1 MQYINPFELLNIQ
14 TENLSDID
22 SSTIRRAKNNVIAD
36 IELSDSKII
45 DFRGFD
51 LTKSDC
57 IRVIDELD
65 NNDKKEFHFFIFKN
79 SSLNSFLTKGDSQ
92 FFNTYKVESIYK
104 LPEFLD
110 FISPYF
116 ADQYDKLLFSNYKKG
131 NRKNL
136 KDILSVTPITNEI
149 YLEKCYKSTHSYLRK
164 INNEIKDTTKEIDN
178 SSTQYTREYFENIH
192 LKIKKIVAPE
202 LLNLLP
208 SYFLNIRDSLG
219 DSVRYLAVIVHN
231 IQWDKSDSDL
241 SKDLSVPF
249 YIIEIAKEI
258 NCTGL
263 PAKKIRDNYFVLKK
277 HFDIQFA
284 NETISNN
291 DNLGQ
296 QFEVNFEA
304 KVSKKSIGLNEK
316 FKIEFSMNFDGDNFT
331 QPSFNGFRIVSGPS
345 LGVSQS
351 WVEGKSI
358 YNKTIDYYL
367 IPEQRGPLTIKEA
380 TIEYN
385 GQIYKT
391 NIIRIN
397 EPVISSQN
405 HQSIDNNKEQSNNL
419 LYLLFL
425 CLTLAIGFI
434 YNPIQ
439 KIILGISLLI
449 WLITFFAVIKQKLF
463 FQNSFSIKNII
474 HISCLVLGFFYPI
487 FAQLFI
493 SYYFLLYFQSL
504 VSVGFSLN
512 KKERKSKLGFYHY
525 LIGSI
530 LITFLYN
537 NFNNSNSSLANNIN
551 YSKNELTDIEHFNK
565 GKSFMDNSNFEEA
578 IIQYNKA
585 IKIDSK
591 YIDAYF
597 DRGVCKANLKQYDS
611 AIVDYKRV
619 LKLGFRSALLY
630 SNLALAFKELNQI
643 DSAKSNYEKAFNIEP
658 NSAYAY
664 RIRGDIKYDENNN
677 IGAVDD
683 YSLAIKYNPNAS
695 NYFARGLAF
704 YYLKEYNN
712 ALKDMD
718 IAIKL
723 DPEKGQYYYDR
734 GDTKELMNDIYAAS
748 IDWKTAKSKGYD
760 VPDYK
765 INKYVPQI
773 VNISDGEL
781 LGCNVI
787 PKYNK
792 KLNNKLVINVG
803 SNASVAVKLI
813 NFKTDKCI
821 RYVFLNKN
829 SEYSMR
835 NIPEGTY
842 YLKIAYGDD
851 WSKIQDQPDC
861 SGRFTKNTLFE
872 KGEEILDFNL
882 VHSGNSYQVPSF
894 SLKLD
899 VIISEDKMST
909 FNTDKINENDFY
921 NE

>member
-1 MQYINPFELLNIQ
+1 MQYINPFDLLNIQ
-14 TENLSDID
+14 SENLNDIE
-22 SSTIRRAKNNVIAD
+22 SSVIRRAKNNLIAD
-36 IELSDSKII
+36 IELSDHKHIVYKGI
-45 DFRGFD
+45 Q
-51 LTKSDC
+51 LTKPDC

-79 SSLNSFLTKGDSQ
+79 SGLNLFLTKGDLQ
-92 FFNTYKVESIYK
+92 FFSTYKVESIYK

-116 ADQYDKLLFSNYKKG
+116 ADQYDKLLSNNYKKG
-131 NRKNL
+131 NEK
-136 KDILSVTPITNEI
+136 KITEILSVKPITNEI
-149 YLEKCYKSTHSYLRK
+149 YLEKCYKSTHAYLRK
-164 INNEIKDTTKEIDN
+164 MNNEIKDITKEIDN
-178 SSTQYTREYFENIH
+178 GSAINTREYFENIH
-192 LKIKKIVAPE
+192 LKVKKIVAPE

-219 DSVRYLAVIVHN
+219 DSVRYLAVIIHN

-241 SKDLSVPF
+241 SKDLLVPF

-296 QFEVNFEA
+296 QFEVKFEA
-304 KVSKKSIGLNEK
+304 KVNKKSIALDEK

-331 QPSFNGFRIVSGPS
+331 QPSFNGFYILSGPS
-345 LGVSQS
+345 QEVSQS

-358 YNKTIDYYL
+358 FNKTYSYFL
-367 IPEQRGPLTIKEA
+367 MPKQKGPLTIEEA
-380 TIEYN
+380 SIEFN
-385 GQIYKT
+385 SQIYKT

-434 YNPIQ
+434 YNPVQ

-449 WLITFFAVIKQKLF
+449 WLITYFSVIKDDLF
-463 FQNSFSIKNII
+463 LRNTFIKKNILE
-474 HISCLVLGFFYPI
+474 ISCLVLGFFYPI
-487 FAQLFI
+487 IAQLFI
-493 SYYFLLYFQSL
+493 SYTFLIYLEILIKEFRY
-504 VSVGFSLN
+504 
-512 KKERKSKLGFYHY
+512 KKKDEKSKLGFYYY

-537 NFNNSNSSLANNIN
+537 NYDGSATNLFASESILSQ
-551 YSKNELTDIEHFNK
+551 KELTDKQYFENGQSLFNESKFKDAIIQFNK
-565 GKSFMDNSNFEEA
+565 AISLNPNYAEAYGDRGTSKQFLNQYEEA
-578 IIQYNKA
+578 IKDYLLAHKLGLNTTYLYSNLGFSYYKINDSNKALSYFEKALELDAFNADALRYRGEIKYDSDDYNGAIEDYTKA
-585 IKIDSK
+585 IKINP
-591 YIDAYF
+591 DASYYF
-597 DRGVCKANLKQYDS
+597 S
-611 AIVDYKRV
+611 
-619 LKLGFRSALLY
+619 
-630 SNLALAFKELNQI
+630 
-643 DSAKSNYEKAFNIEP
+643 
-658 NSAYAY
+658 
-664 RIRGDIKYDENNN
+664 
-677 IGAVDD
+677 
-683 YSLAIKYNPNAS
+683 
-695 NYFARGLAF
+695 RGLAF
-704 YYLKEYNN
+704 YYLKDYKN

-718 IAIKL
+718 VAIKL
-723 DPEKGQYYYDR
+723 DPAKGQYYYDR

-765 INKYVPQI
+765 INKYIPQVI
-773 VNISDGEL
+773 NVFDGEL
-781 LGCNVI
+781 IGCNII

-803 SNASVAVKLI
+803 SNANVAVKLI
-813 NFKTDKCI
+813 NFKTEKCI
-821 RYVFLNKN
+821 RYVFINKN
-829 SEYSMR
+829 SEYSIR

-842 YLKIAYGDD
+842 YLKIAYGND
-851 WSKIQDQPDC
+851 WSKIQDQPEC
-861 SGRFTKNTLFE
+861 SGRFTKNTIFE

-882 VHSGNSYQVPSF
+882 VHSGNGYQVPSF